1 LLEAPSLETQLRL
14 TLRSELTEIG
24 RARLMLL
31 QFLASAK
38 LPDRTIYRIE
48 LVLEEILSN
57 IVRYAFTESP
67 TSTIELVV
75 MLAAGDIVLTFEDN
89 GKPFDPLGVPE
100 PSRPTDIATANVGGW
115 GVSLVRKF
123 ADRLDYQRRNGRNR
137 LEVRIAPDPLQ

>member
-75 MLAAGDIVLTFEDN
+75 MLAAGDIVLTFEDS
-89 GKPFDPLGVPE
+89 GKPFDPLEVPE
-100 PSRPTDIATANVGGW
+100 PSHPKDIATAKVGGW